1 MLLAADGSAICI
13 VGREK
18 SATIEYEGPTES
30 AVEALLSGN
39 RDRLRGTFGSGAD
52 DISLALSEVLPG
64 VDLRAAARS
73 ARHRTDSAR
82 MELHRLLC
90 DAEGLEEFGGPALV
104 VAGRDLLTVASGV
117 ERSEALESL
126 RIWVSRLRPAA
137 RLKAYASVASGKEV
151 VLVPLESPPGDEPAM
166 HPGVNAWTYEGGSW
180 RHAGSAVGGRAV
192 GCLAAAEVQGTIP
205 VRLAQRSLHVAH
217 GVAACP
223 NLSFVGLAGDDDPV
237 EACIGV
243 GATEALARSK
253 CHGEGV
259 ERFRLG
265 DADPLRLV
273 SAAASELEVAY
284 LAGDAFFAYR
294 SEQRERLGLEPYS
307 PEAVE
312 RWITGFRW
320 DGTRVAVPACLV
332 WCPFPQP
339 RWLAHGAQSSNGAAA
354 WGGLREAR
362 RRAWLE
368 LVERDAFIRMWR
380 TEAVPERIMAEGLA
394 AEMRDW
400 LSQRGVDSFILK
412 LDGAFEVPVACAIG
426 ISDSHLCIGA
436 AAGSAGE
443 IVEKAMSEVVMQHL
457 FPVTT
462 QVEAKD
468 VSTPSDH
475 AAFWSHRRD
484 KDLERV
490 LSGPEVA
497 EQEDEGMNATES
509 IDSDAVF
516 VTLANHPVVV
526 KALSPNLVPMT
537 FGFDAEPLASYRSA
551 FGFDQA
557 GPLTPHP
564 FA

>member
-1 MLLAADGSAICI
+1 
-13 VGREK
+13 
-18 SATIEYEGPTES
+18 
-30 AVEALLSGN
+30 
-39 RDRLRGTFGSGAD
+39 
-52 DISLALSEVLPG
+52 
-64 VDLRAAARS
+64 
-73 ARHRTDSAR
+73 
-82 MELHRLLC
+82 
-90 DAEGLEEFGGPALV
+90 
-104 VAGRDLLTVASGV
+104 
-117 ERSEALESL
+117 
-126 RIWVSRLRPAA
+126 
-137 RLKAYASVASGKEV
+137 
-151 VLVPLESPPGDEPAM
+151 
-166 HPGVNAWTYEGGSW
+166 
-180 RHAGSAVGGRAV
+180 
-192 GCLAAAEVQGTIP
+192 
-205 VRLAQRSLHVAH
+205 
-217 GVAACP
+217 
-223 NLSFVGLAGDDDPV
+223 LSFVGLADDDDPV

-253 CHGEGV
+253 CHGEGI

-273 SAAASELEVAY
+273 SAAEPNLKVPY
-284 LAGDAFFAYR
+284 LAGDAFIAYR

-312 RWITGFRW
+312 QWITGFRW

-332 WCPFPQP
+332 WCPFPRP

-380 TEAVPERIMAEGLA
+380 TEAVPERIMPKGLS

-400 LSQRGVDSFILK
+400 LSQRGIDSFVLK
-412 LDGAFEVPVACAIG
+412 LAGPFEVSVACAIG
-426 ISDSHLCIGA
+426 ISESHLCIGA
-436 AAGSAGE
+436 AAGSASE
-443 IVEKAMSEVVMQHL
+443 IVDKAMFEVVMQHL
-457 FPVTT
+457 FPATT

-484 KDLERV
+484 EDLERV
-490 LSGPEVA
+490 LSGPKVA
-497 EQEDEGMNATES
+497 QREDEDTDTSDPM
-509 IDSDAVF
+509 DSDAVF
-516 VTLANHPVVV
+516 VTLANRGIAVV

-537 FGFDAEPLASYRSA
+537 FGFDAEPLATYRSA